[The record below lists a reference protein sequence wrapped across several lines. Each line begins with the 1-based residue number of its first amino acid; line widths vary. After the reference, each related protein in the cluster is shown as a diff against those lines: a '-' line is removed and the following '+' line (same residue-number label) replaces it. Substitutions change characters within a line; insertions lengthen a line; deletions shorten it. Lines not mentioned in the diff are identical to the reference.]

1 MSYIERVWFVY
12 IYNGVRIRGAGCS
25 SVRGIFISGYEIVFF
40 FLLGALQRNDVVV
53 VTRNAA
59 KG

>member
-12 IYNGVRIRGAGCS
+12 IYNGVRIRGRAAVQCEVS
-25 SVRGIFISGYEIVFF
+25 SFQATKLFF
-40 FLLGALQRNDVVV
+40 FLLGALQRNEFVV